1 MRHSLCRKRFRQRL
15 GGTKSAMGKCN
26 CTPCAIMNRYINL
39 LVAASLVGACCASG
53 QTGPQGAAAAPVRV
67 HQSWTVF
74 QHPGYGYAL
83 PVPPGV
89 RAMGEPE
96 AAAEVTFVSQDGSF
110 VMRAWGG
117 LSPWPAADVFEGE
130 WRNSVSQP
138 GRSINYQRKAR
149 SWFVVSGTDAA
160 GTEFYEK
167 FTMRGAHVAAFALT
181 YPRSRLREFDPW
193 VVGIEK
199 GFRLVGVP
207 SGRLAVAPRLTPE
220 GSPRLKV
227 ASNAAREAPRK
238 APSQVSRSAGR
249 SPAQPKATAAAGS
262 SRTGESAQTAQTSR
276 TTEAS
281 TPPKEEPAKDAV
293 SAANAPLA
301 TRVVGKPGF
310 VYSPFQSD
318 KMVDVQGMERLMTV
332 RCPYTKKIF
341 RVP

>member
-1 MRHSLCRKRFRQRL
+1 M
-15 GGTKSAMGKCN
+15 
-26 CTPCAIMNRYINL
+26 MNRSIHF
-39 LVAASLVGACCASG
+39 LVAASLAAACCASG
-53 QTGPQGAAAAPVRV
+53 QTRQQGAAAAPVRV

-96 AAAEVTFVSQDGSF
+96 LAAEVAFVSPDGSF

-138 GRSINYQRKAR
+138 GRSINYQRKSR
-149 SWFVVSGTDAA
+149 SWFVVSGTDAT

-167 FTMRGAHVAAFALT
+167 FTMRGDHVAAFALS
-181 YPRSRLREFDPW
+181 YPRARLREFDPW
-193 VVGIEK
+193 VVAIEK

-207 SGRLAVAPRLTPE
+207 GGRPAVAPRLMPG
-220 GSPRLKV
+220 GSPGPRV
-227 ASNAAREAPRK
+227 ASNTAREAPK
-238 APSQVSRSAGR
+238 KTPSEVSRSAGR
-249 SPAQPKATAAAGS
+249 SPSQPQATAAAGS
-262 SRTGESAQTAQTSR
+262 SRTSESAQAAQTSQ
-276 TTEAS
+276 TSEST
-281 TPPKEEPAKDAV
+281 TPPEEEPATDAV
-293 SAANAPLA
+293 TAANSPLA

-310 VYSPFQSD
+310 VYSPFQTD
-318 KMVDVQGMERLMTV
+318 KMVDVQGMERLTTV